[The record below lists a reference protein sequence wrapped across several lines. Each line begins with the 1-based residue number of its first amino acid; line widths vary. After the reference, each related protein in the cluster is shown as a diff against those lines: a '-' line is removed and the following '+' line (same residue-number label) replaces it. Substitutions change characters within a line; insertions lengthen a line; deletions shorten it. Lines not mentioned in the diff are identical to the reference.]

1 MTTAPPATLTPAGS
15 LTHRQILTVLS
26 GLMLGMFL
34 ASLDQTIVSTA
45 MRTIADHLNGQTQ
58 QAWVTTAYLVT
69 STVSTPLYGK
79 LSDLYGRKPFYLF
92 AISVFVVGSMLCGT
106 AHSIYELAAYRALQG
121 IGAGGL
127 MSLAFAIVGDMV
139 PPRERGRYQGYFMS
153 VFATSSVLGPVLGG
167 FFAGQETIAGIDGW
181 RWIFYINVPIGIV
194 ALFVV
199 SKVLHMPKKRS
210 EHRIDYLGA
219 ALLTAGVVPLLLL
232 AEKGREWGW
241 GSGLSVSLM
250 ILGVASLVLF
260 IPRERHMGEEA
271 ILPLRVF
278 ANPVFTVSSTVA
290 FLVGIAMFGG
300 LTSVPLYLQIVKG
313 SSPTQAGLQ
322 MIPFMVGII
331 ASSFTTGRIMSHTGR
346 YKIFPIIGTAVMA
359 VAMLLFSTLTVDTPI
374 PRTMVFMV
382 IMGIGLGLSMQTLV
396 ISVQNALPPRDMGI
410 ATSSVTFFRSMGG
423 TFGVAAALALL
434 FGSLAG
440 NIRERAVEAHLPAQI
455 IARFQHASALNDTSV
470 ISTLPP
476 VIRRVVLEGFADSMH
491 TVFLTVFILLIP
503 AFVLTFFIKE
513 VPLRSMGGLAAAKA
527 EADKQPQR
535 DVDAECAFD
544 QAKSETAV
552 L

>member
-1 MTTAPPATLTPAGS
+1 MTTTAPAPSTQAGG

-45 MRTIADHLNGQTQ
+45 MRTIADRLHGQTA
-58 QAWVTTAYLVT
+58 QAWVSTAYLVT
-69 STVSTPLYGK
+69 STVATPLYGK
-79 LSDLYGRKPFYLF
+79 LSDMYGRKPFYLF
-92 AISVFVVGSMLCGT
+92 AIVVFVVGSMLCGL

-127 MSLAFAIVGDMV
+127 MSLAFAIVGDLV

-167 FFAGQETIAGIDGW
+167 FFAGQTTLLGIDGW
-181 RWIFYINVPIGIV
+181 RWIFYINVPVGIV
-194 ALFVV
+194 ALIVV
-199 SKVLHMPKKRS
+199 SRVLTMPRKRS

-219 ALLTAGVVPLLLL
+219 GLLTSGVVPLLLL

-241 GSGLSVSLM
+241 GSALSLSLM
-250 ILGVASLVLF
+250 ALGVLSLVLF
-260 IPRERHMGEEA
+260 VPRERKMGEEA

-278 ANPVFTVSSTVA
+278 QSRVFNVSSTVA
-290 FLVGIAMFGG
+290 FLVGIGMFGG
-300 LTSVPLYLQIVKG
+300 LTSLPLYLQIVRG
-313 SSPTQAGLQ
+313 ESPTKAGLQ
-322 MIPFMVGII
+322 LIPFMAGII
-331 ASSFTTGRIMSHTGR
+331 LSSFTTGRILMRTGR
-346 YKIFPIIGTAVMA
+346 YKVFPIVGTAVMA

-374 PRTMVFMV
+374 ARTMSFMLV
-382 IMGIGLGLSMQTLV
+382 MGIGLGLCMQTLV

-440 NIRERAVEAHLPAQI
+440 NIQDRARAAHLPPEI
-455 IARFQHASALNDTSV
+455 IEKFKHATALNDTS
-470 ISTLPP
+470 IIKTLPP

-491 TVFLTVFILLIP
+491 TVFVAVFVMLIP
-503 AFVLTFFIKE
+503 AFVLSFFIKE
-513 VPLRSMGGLAAAKA
+513 VPLRSMGATAAARAEGGVEAQADSAKA
-527 EADKQPQR
+527 
-535 DVDAECAFD
+535 
-544 QAKSETAV
+544 ETAV